1 MQRNILFGIVG
12 LVIGLVIG
20 FGAANSINRQDD
32 LNTSS
37 TNNSS
42 QKLAPQSSRSSGMLA
57 DVDQMIQTAQSEPQ
71 NFVAQMRT
79 GDMYAKIGKF
89 DSAIEFYKRGILL
102 KPDDFNANVVLANA
116 LFDSQRFEEASDYY
130 AKAVKINGAD
140 VNARTDLGT
149 TFVERSNPDF
159 ERAIREFKAALEID
173 PKHEPT
179 LYYLGIAYLRKG
191 EKDKAD
197 RTLAE
202 LEKANPASSL
212 IGRLRQNIE
221 AN

>member
-42 QKLAPQSSRSSGMLA
+42 QQLAPQSSRSSGMLA

-159 ERAIREFKAALEID
+159 ERAIREFKAALEIA

>member
-12 LVIGLVIG
+12 VVIGLVIG

-42 QKLAPQSSRSSGMLA
+42 QQLAPQSSRSSGMFA